1 MYESAKSP
9 FDADHPVW
17 QLWWDFVSRSAEAG
31 MAFPPGNLPP
41 DAARAARSEIFRGW
55 AQGWQEFMRSPEF
68 LAGMAKAMEAGLK
81 ARQQWAELAGQAQH
95 EAQGVSRQDFD
106 QLMRTLRRF
115 EEHTGDSLEQLAAGL
130 ADLSARLKKLEE
142 GPAKRSKQSS

>member
-1 MYESAKSP
+1 MHESAKSP

-17 QLWWDFVSRSAEAG
+17 QMWWDFVSRSAEAG
-31 MAFPPGNLPP
+31 MSFPPGTPPP
-41 DAARAARSEIFRGW
+41 DAARSVRAEIFRGW

-68 LAGMAKAMEAGLK
+68 LGGMTKAMEAGLK

-115 EEHTGDSLEQLAAGL
+115 EERSGDSLEQLAAGL
-130 ADLSARLKKLEE
+130 ADLDARLKKLEE
-142 GPAKRSKQSS
+142 CLAERSKQSS